1 MDKNPK
7 YKINALMVFTFLL
20 PCNYVIAMI
29 VFLFMLAYKVLL
41 PQPVWNV
48 YTVGL
53 GLLMWCQFP
62 WKKS

>member
-41 PQPVWNV
+41 PQPV
-48 YTVGL
+48 
-53 GLLMWCQFP
+53 
-62 WKKS
+62 